1 MGYTIPLRIERK
13 WLVIKHFNAGY
24 VHTPE
29 PYDWQAKDPGYGPG
43 ILTGRVIG
51 LPGPNCNTVGTS
63 ITETLTRLTF
73 TAGDG
78 TEYQLRDISSN
89 NGNSAE
95 TTWGYCDVGSTPN
108 RGKVFVTDDGSGV
121 TFVSDN
127 DIYDAYNGGQTE
139 RIYPDG
145 YLMLPDGSRY
155 RIEGGYVQWIRDRN
169 GNKITFTYGYGGV
182 ATITDSLNR
191 VISIAY
197 GIDPATSYND
207 HDEITWKGFDNTTR
221 TIKIYFSQMS
231 NVMRSGDS
239 VQTYAP
245 LFPDLNGTSSST
257 NFNLSNMISSVEL
270 LNGKSY
276 SFKYNR
282 YGELARVELPTG
294 GAIEYD
300 YEAGIS
306 GGHASGSYGG
316 NGQFIGKQVYRRVVE
331 RRVYKDSG
339 STYEHRILISKPE
352 DSSGGNLGYVDVETK
367 NYSGTTLTKERHY
380 FHGSAKVPTAQT
392 PYDYSKW
399 KDGKEW
405 KTEAQNTSGT
415 AIRTTENTWQQ
426 PAYGYTWPLTS
437 AESSDSA
444 RANNPKVTQTLSTLN
459 DTSQVAKQTFAY
471 DAHFNQTDVYEF
483 DYGSSSPPTYAT
495 RHSQTE
501 YLTTNSVNS
510 INYAGPAGSNYA
522 TSDPYIR
529 NLPKKQMVFSVN
541 TSSGAETKI
550 AQTEYEYDKY
560 DTSTH
565 HANLVA
571 RSGISG
577 LDSGYASTSTVAR
590 GNVTMVT
597 SYGNASAL
605 SGAIYT
611 YQKYDVAGNVV
622 VAIDARG
629 KSTTLDYSDRYGA
642 PSGEARAN
650 SAPSELSSVSQTS
663 FAFPTKITNALSHE
677 VYTQFDYYLG
687 KVVDREDANGIV
699 SSASYS
705 DSLDRPTQVIRAN
718 TASPSDSNK
727 SQTTFAYDDT
737 NKIITTTSDQS
748 SYNDNTLKGQILY
761 DGLGRTTESRSYETS
776 TVYTIVSQT
785 YDALGRQYQVSN
797 PYRTGDT
804 VVWTTTAYGALG
816 RVTSVA
822 TPDTATVTTAYD
834 GARVLVS
841 DQTSKQRISQS
852 DALGRLTNVW
862 EVTASDSATES
873 VSFPGYSGISAGYRT
888 KYVYDALDNLTTVTQ
903 QVGTSGTTQT
913 RTFVYDSLK
922 RLTSATNPESGT
934 TGYVYDENGNLT
946 EKTDARTTKT
956 TLVYDDLNRP
966 TSKTYSGTTTEGT
979 NAASATAPV
988 YFKYDNQTLPTGAP
1002 SGFDRGKAIGRL
1014 VAVTYGS
1021 STTSV
1026 GTYYGYD
1033 SLGRVLRRTQQ
1044 IGSSSNNYAVQATYD
1059 LSGAMTGGTYPS
1071 TRTTSYIYD
1080 QAGRL
1085 SGFSGTLGDG
1095 TSRTYASVTQ
1105 YSAAG
1110 LKERESYGT
1119 GSNGMATPL
1128 YLKLHYNKRQ
1138 QLVDL
1143 RLGSVNDEWNWNRG
1157 SQTFYYGTDAVAG
1170 WDPFVDDDDNNGNVR
1185 RALHYVPTAVNGSGD
1200 VMTYVIPQLH
1210 DYSYDSL
1217 NRISS
1222 MLEWQLDG
1230 SGNWQ
1235 SNVVTQNYGYDRFG
1249 NRGITSATGGVNNF
1263 NPSYTASTNR
1273 ISSGLSY
1280 DSTGNITYDAASG
1293 GTMAYDA
1300 ENHMVTASSGGT
1312 YVYDGEGKRVKRTA
1326 SSQEWWYVYGIGGEL
1341 IAEYLSTATT
1351 TVKKEYGY
1359 RGGKLLVLWDAD
1371 KSGDERLK
1379 WLVQDHLGSTRM
1391 EADKSGSLA
1400 AMVRHDYLPFGEE
1413 LTAGIRGSGY
1423 GYVSTNVRQ
1432 KFTGH
1437 ERDSET
1443 VLDFAHARYCSNMQG
1458 RFTSPDDFLNDTAT
1472 TDPASWNL
1480 YVYVRNN
1487 PLRYSDPTGEKFY
1500 AGGLANNDRAELLRR
1515 MNETYGCNGCVTVGD
1530 DGYVNVNTTGLS
1542 EAVVSAAQFLTD
1554 AINSTTYF
1562 AQVQVS
1568 NDDPNVS
1575 FGENRLGRGVVTYNG
1590 ARKTADLIVLD
1601 FGDNRHVSGDGRAAE
1616 TFLNTVFAHEVAHGY
1631 LNIRDTQDRGQTGPT
1646 VDAVNRI
1653 TDARGLPR
1661 RAEYSSDPRGG
1672 GHWLSI
1678 RFQEQRTDRQGRPQV
1693 DRNGNPRMRDVY
1705 INWLRRNVGGRGIN

>member
-1 MGYTIPLRIERK
+1 MLI
-13 WLVIKHFNAGY
+13 
-24 VHTPE
+24 
-29 PYDWQAKDPGYGPG
+29 
-43 ILTGRVIG
+43 GRVIG
-51 LPGPNCNTVGTS
+51 LPGQNCGSVGTS
-63 ITETLTRLTF
+63 YTDTLTRLTF

-78 TEYQLRDISSN
+78 TEYQLRDTSSN
-89 NGNSAE
+89 NGNSAT
-95 TTWGYCDVGSTPN
+95 TTWSYCDVGYAPN
-108 RGKVFVTDDGSGV
+108 RGKVFVTDDGSAV
-121 TFVSDN
+121 TFVSDS
-127 DIYDAYNGGQTE
+127 DIYDAYNGGVTE
-139 RIYPDG
+139 RIYPSG

-155 RIEGGYVQWIRDRN
+155 RIDDGYVTWIRDRN
-169 GNKITFTYGYGGV
+169 GNKISFTYGWGGV

-191 VISIAY
+191 VINIGY
-197 GIDPATSYND
+197 GDDPATSYND
-207 HDEITWKGFDNTTR
+207 HDEITWKGYGGTTR

-231 NVMRSGDS
+231 SAMRSGDS
-239 VQTYAP
+239 VQTYYT
-245 LFPDLNGTSSST
+245 LFPDLNGASSST
-257 NFNLSNMISSVEL
+257 TFNPTKIASSVEL
-270 LNGKSY
+270 PNGKSY

-306 GGHASGSYGG
+306 GGATSGAYGG
-316 NGQFIGKQVYRRVVE
+316 NGAYIGKQVYRRVVE

-339 STYEHRILISKPE
+339 STYEHRTLISKAE

-380 FHGSAKVPTAQT
+380 FHGSAKVPTAQL
-392 PYDYSKW
+392 PYDYSQW

-415 AIRTTENTWQQ
+415 AIKTTENTWQQ
-426 PAYGYTWPLTS
+426 PASGYTWPLTS
-437 AESSDSA
+437 AESSDSV
-444 RANNPKVTQTLSTLN
+444 RANNPKITQTLSTLN
-459 DTSQVAKQTFAY
+459 ETSQVAKQTFAY

-483 DYGSSSPPTYAT
+483 DYGSSSPPSYAT
-495 RHSQTE
+495 RHTKTD

-510 INYAGPAGSNYA
+510 INNAGPIGSAYA
-522 TSDPYIR
+522 SSDYHIR
-529 NLPKKQMVFSVN
+529 NLPAKQYVYSVN
-541 TSSGAETKI
+541 TSNGTETKI

-560 DTSTH
+560 DTSTY

-590 GNVTMVT
+590 GNVTKTT
-597 SYGNASAL
+597 SYSDAAGL
-605 SGAIYT
+605 TGAVST
-611 YQKYDVAGNVV
+611 HQQYDVAGNVV

-629 KSTTLDYSDRYGA
+629 KSTTFDYSDRYGA

-687 KVVDREDANGIV
+687 KVVDREDANGVV

-705 DSLDRPTQVIRAN
+705 DTLDRPTQVIRAS

-748 SYNDNTLKGQILY
+748 SYDDNALKGQILY
-761 DGLGRTTESRSYETS
+761 DGLGRTTETRSYENS
-776 TVYTIVSQT
+776 TDYIIVNQT

-804 VVWTTTAYGALG
+804 AVWTTTAYDALG
-816 RVTSVA
+816 RVISVA
-822 TPDTATVTTAYD
+822 TPDTATVSTAYD
-834 GARVLVS
+834 GARVLVT
-841 DQTSKQRISQS
+841 DQAGKQRISQS
-852 DALGRLTNVW
+852 DAFGRLTNVW

-873 VSFPGYSGISAGYRT
+873 VSFPGYSGITDGYLT

-903 QVGTSGTTQT
+903 QIGTSGTTQT

-922 RLTSATNPESGT
+922 RLTSATNPESGAT
-934 TGYVYDENGNLT
+934 SYVYDENGNLT

-979 NAASATAPV
+979 DAANATAPV
-988 YFKYDNQTLPTGAP
+988 YFKYDSQTLPTGAP

-1071 TRTTSYIYD
+1071 TRTTTYTYD

-1085 SGFSGTLGDG
+1085 STFSGTLGDG
-1095 TSRTYASVTQ
+1095 TSRTYANVTQ

-1119 GSNGMATPL
+1119 GSNGMTTPL

-1157 SQTFYYGTDAVAG
+1157 LQTFYYGTDAITN
-1170 WDPFVDDDDNNGNVR
+1170 WNPFADDDDNNGNVR
-1185 RALHYVPTAVNGSGD
+1185 RALHYVPTAVDGSGD
-1200 VMTYVIPQLH
+1200 VTTYVIPQLH
-1210 DYSYDSL
+1210 DYSYDAL
-1217 NRISS
+1217 NRISG

-1249 NRGITSATGGVNNF
+1249 NRGITSATGGVNSY

-1273 ISSGLSY
+1273 ISSLTY
-1280 DSTGNITYDAASG
+1280 DSAGNITYDAASG
-1293 GTMAYDA
+1293 GTMTYDA
-1300 ENHMVTASSGGT
+1300 DNHMVTASSGGT

-1351 TVKKEYGY
+1351 TVKEEYGY
-1359 RGGKLLVLWDAD
+1359 RGGRLLVLWDAD

-1379 WLVQDHLGSTRM
+1379 WLVTDHLGSTRM

-1413 LTAGIRGSGY
+1413 LAAGIRGSGY

-1432 KFTGH
+1432 KFGSK
-1437 ERDSET
+1437 ERDTET
-1443 VLDFAHARYCSNMQG
+1443 GLDFFEARYYANTQG
-1458 RFTSPDDFLNDTAT
+1458 RFTSS
-1472 TDPASWNL
+1472 DPILIAKQKLLDPQQWDMYS
-1480 YVYVRNN
+1480 YTRNN
-1487 PLRYSDPTGEKFY
+1487 PIRFTDPTGKYVCADNKVCEQFEKARQKALKSKDADVVRAAAAYGDPSKKKGDSGDNGVYVSFSDNLK
-1500 AGGLANNDRAELLRR
+1500 GDRAGTVSRRDTGIEQDSKSPNGLRA
-1515 MNETYGCNGCVTVGD
+1515 T
-1530 DGYVNVNTTGLS
+1530 VNVTIKSDQASNEEVIVHEGSHVADRQDFVNAIGLDGNMDKANALNITLRES
-1542 EAVVSAAQFLTD
+1542 EIRAYKLSISYAQRGNQTLNFGPCGLMQECKFPPAMMPALRD
-1554 AINSTTYF
+1554 QRIDDLLNSQYT
-1562 AQVQVS
+1562 
-1568 NDDPNVS
+1568 N
-1575 FGENRLGRGVVTYNG
+1575 
-1590 ARKTADLIVLD
+1590 
-1601 FGDNRHVSGDGRAAE
+1601 
-1616 TFLNTVFAHEVAHGY
+1616 LNTVIFPE
-1631 LNIRDTQDRGQTGPT
+1631 LKKP
-1646 VDAVNRI
+1646 
-1653 TDARGLPR
+1653 
-1661 RAEYSSDPRGG
+1661 
-1672 GHWLSI
+1672 
-1678 RFQEQRTDRQGRPQV
+1678 
-1693 DRNGNPRMRDVY
+1693 
-1705 INWLRRNVGGRGIN
+1705 